1 MTKRKRKEERAGY
14 AIPLGPWYVTDS
26 RPVATTSVSSKL
38 FVGDDADEDD
48 AGVGGRTYDEGYR
61 IGYRDGWR
69 DRGDE

>member
-14 AIPLGPWYVTDS
+14 AIPLGPWYITGS
-26 RPVATTSVSSKL
+26 EPVSTTSVSSSL
-38 FVGDDADEDD
+38 FVDDGSDDDVTGAD
-48 AGVGGRTYDEGYR
+48 GRTYDEGYR